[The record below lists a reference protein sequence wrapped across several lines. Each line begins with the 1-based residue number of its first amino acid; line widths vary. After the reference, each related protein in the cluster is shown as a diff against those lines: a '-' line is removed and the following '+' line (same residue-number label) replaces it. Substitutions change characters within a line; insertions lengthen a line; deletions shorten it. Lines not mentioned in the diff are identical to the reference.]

1 MMGPFLRSKYKTNKI
16 MFNLLIALIPLIIFS
31 FSKNCFNPYRLGLI
45 SFIDMFEPI
54 VNIIIASLTSF
65 VIEVI
70 YSLILKKKNYIKN
83 AYAFFPGLFLAL
95 ILPLHTPI
103 YIIVIG
109 SAVASISKLIFGG
122 FGKNLFNPALV
133 GYLVIMLF
141 FSSILTTNNYFNAY
155 ELDTISKAT
164 PLTNASMVT
173 SIGNYEQLVKPY
185 GDLSDFFIG
194 TIPGSFIE
202 TSALLCLVAY
212 LFLSFTKTIKWRIP
226 LVYMTTVFIIT
237 LGIGR
242 LLNGG
247 IYYPLFHIL
256 SGGLMFGSVFM
267 ATDPVT
273 STVTPIGQIL
283 QGILLGI
290 ITVIFR
296 FTGVEGVAFSILIV
310 NPLVILLDKIGVQS
324 RFKFIKAGIWFLL
337 FAIVIMI
344 TIFVLAAS
352 RRVEGNLDPN
362 FEVVS
367 KEKTNNQVI
376 YNVSQKGYGGKIKAE
391 VTFENDQI
399 VSIEITSHH
408 ETPNRYQLVIDE
420 DYLNKLINNQN
431 NLENLDTISSATVTS
446 TALKKLVTNVIE
458 YEKSN

>member
-1 MMGPFLRSKYKTNKI
+1 MGPFLRSKYKTNRI
-16 MFNLLIALIPLIIFS
+16 MFNLIIALIPLFIFS

-45 SFIDMFEPI
+45 SFVDMFDPVI
-54 VNIIIASLTSF
+54 NIIIASLTSF
-65 VIEVI
+65 VIEAI
-70 YSLILKKKNYIKN
+70 YALILKKKKYIKN
-83 AYAFFPGLFLAL
+83 SYAFFPGLFLAL
-95 ILPLHTPI
+95 ILPMHTPI

-109 SAVASISKLIFGG
+109 SAVASISKIIFGG

-141 FSSILTTNNYFNAY
+141 FTSILTTNNYFNAY

-173 SIGNYEQLVKPY
+173 GIGTYDQLVKPY
-185 GDLSDFFIG
+185 GDLSDFFFG

-202 TSALLCLVAY
+202 TSSVLCLVAY
-212 LFLSFTKTIKWRIP
+212 VFLSLTKTIKWRIP
-226 LVYMTTVFIIT
+226 LIYVATVFILT

-242 LLNGG
+242 LLGEG

-256 SGGLMFGSVFM
+256 SGGLMFGSIFM

-273 STVTPIGQIL
+273 SAVTPIGQVL

-310 NPLVILLDKIGVQS
+310 NPFVILLDKIGVQS
-324 RFKFIKAGIWFLL
+324 RFKFIKSVIWFLL
-337 FAIVIMI
+337 IAILIMA
-344 TIFVLAAS
+344 TIFVLASS

-362 FEVVS
+362 FEVIS
-367 KEKTNNQVI
+367 REKVNNQII

-391 VTFENDQI
+391 ITFENNQI
-399 VSIEITSHH
+399 INIEITSHH
-408 ETPNRYQLVIDE
+408 ENMTQYDLIME
-420 DYLNKLINNQN
+420 KGYLNDLINNQN
-431 NLENLDTISSATVTS
+431 DIESLDTISSATVTS
-446 TALKKLVTNVIE
+446 NALKKMINNVLE

>member
-1 MMGPFLRSKYKTNKI
+1 MGPFLRDKYKTNRI
-16 MFNLLIALIPLIIFS
+16 MFNLLIALIPLVIFS
-31 FSKNCFNPYRLGLI
+31 ISKNCFNPYRLGLI
-45 SFIDMFEPI
+45 SFIDMFDPI
-54 VNIIIASLTSF
+54 INIIIASLTSF
-65 VIEVI
+65 VIEAI
-70 YSLILKKKNYIKN
+70 YALILKKKNYIKN
-83 AYAFFPGLFLAL
+83 SYAFFPGLFLAL

-103 YIIVIG
+103 YILVIG
-109 SAVASISKLIFGG
+109 SAIASISKLIFGG

-141 FSSILTTNNYFNAY
+141 FANILTTNNYFSAY

-173 SIGNYEQLVKPY
+173 GIGNYDQLIKPY

-202 TSALLCLVAY
+202 TSAVLCLVAY
-212 LFLSFTKTIKWRIP
+212 IFLSLTKTIKWRIP
-226 LVYMTTVFIIT
+226 LVYVSTVFVLT

-242 LLNGG
+242 LLGEG

-256 SGGLMFGSVFM
+256 SGGLMFGAIFM

-273 STVTPIGQIL
+273 SAVTPVGQIL

-310 NPLVILLDKIGVQS
+310 NPIVILLDKIGVQA
-324 RFKFIKAGIWFLL
+324 RFNFIKSVIWFLL
-337 FAIVIMI
+337 VTIIIMI
-344 TIFVLAAS
+344 TIFVLAS
-352 RRVEGNLDPN
+352 TRRVEGNLDPN
-362 FEVVS
+362 FEMIS
-367 KEKTNNQVI
+367 KEKINNQIV
-376 YNVSQKGYGGKIKAE
+376 YNVSQKGYGGKIKAKI
-391 VTFENDQI
+391 TFENNQI
-399 VSIEITSHH
+399 INIEITSHH
-408 ETPNRYQLVIDE
+408 ENMKQYDLIME
-420 DYLNKLINNQN
+420 KGYLNDLINNQDN
-431 NLENLDTISSATVTS
+431 IESLDTVSSATVTS
-446 TALKKLVTNVIE
+446 NALKKMIANVLE

>member
-1 MMGPFLRSKYKTNKI
+1 MGPFLRSKYKTNRI
-16 MFNLLIALIPLIIFS
+16 MFNLIIALIPLFIFS

-45 SFIDMFEPI
+45 SFVDMFDPVI
-54 VNIIIASLTSF
+54 NIIIASLTSF
-65 VIEVI
+65 VIEAI
-70 YSLILKKKNYIKN
+70 YALILKKKNYIKN
-83 AYAFFPGLFLAL
+83 SYAFFPGLFLAL
-95 ILPLHTPI
+95 ILPMHTPI

-109 SAVASISKLIFGG
+109 SAVASISKIIFGG

-141 FSSILTTNNYFNAY
+141 FTSILTTNNYFNAY

-173 SIGNYEQLVKPY
+173 GIGTYDQLVKPY
-185 GDLSDFFIG
+185 GDLSDFFFG

-202 TSALLCLVAY
+202 TSAVLCLVAY
-212 LFLSFTKTIKWRIP
+212 VFLSLTKTIKWRIP
-226 LVYMTTVFIIT
+226 LIYVATVFILT
-237 LGIGR
+237 LGISR
-242 LLNGG
+242 LLGEG
-247 IYYPLFHIL
+247 FYYPLFHIL
-256 SGGLMFGSVFM
+256 SGGLMFGSIFM

-273 STVTPIGQIL
+273 SAVTPIGQVL

-310 NPLVILLDKIGVQS
+310 NPFVILLDKIGVQS
-324 RFKFIKAGIWFLL
+324 RFKFIKSVIWFLL
-337 FAIVIMI
+337 IAIVIMA
-344 TIFVLAAS
+344 TIFVLASS

-362 FEVVS
+362 FEVIS
-367 KEKTNNQVI
+367 REKVNNQII

-391 VTFENDQI
+391 IIFENNQI
-399 VSIEITSHH
+399 INIEITSHH
-408 ETPNRYQLVIDE
+408 ENMTQYDLIME
-420 DYLNKLINNQN
+420 KGYLNDLINNQN
-431 NLENLDTISSATVTS
+431 DIESLDTISSATVTS
-446 TALKKLVTNVIE
+446 NALKKMINNVLE